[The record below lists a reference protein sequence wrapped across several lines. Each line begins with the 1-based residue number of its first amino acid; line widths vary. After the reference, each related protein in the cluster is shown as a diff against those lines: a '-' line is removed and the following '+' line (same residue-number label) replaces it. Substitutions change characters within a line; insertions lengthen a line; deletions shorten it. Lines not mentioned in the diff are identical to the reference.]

1 MMNPSFLSGKKV
13 LVTRGEQ
20 DHQQLSEGISA
31 AGGIPVTIPLI
42 DFQATKLSPLEKK
55 CLATL
60 SSYDWVIFTSKN
72 GVDHLFQQTKVIKMP
87 KIPVNGEKTKGRLK
101 DYGYTPSFQPSKFV
115 AECFVEE
122 FLPILREASR
132 VLIVKGNLARSL
144 ITNSIKNGGHHCDD
158 IIIYKTIMPKESETE
173 LYRLMKEQCVDII
186 TFTSSSTV
194 HHFMKVMD
202 KHNLRE
208 CLSDS
213 IIACIGPIAEKTAK
227 QYGLNVQICAD
238 PFTVE
243 GLVKKLVIFEG

>member
-1 MMNPSFLSGKKV
+1 MRNFCWINRQNNIYVSKLDRRNKLIWGDLMQYCRKCPDAAARIIGGAEAPQLSGCVQFYHENGCV
-13 LVTRGEQ
+13 LV
-20 DHQQLSEGISA
+20 
-31 AGGIPVTIPLI
+31 
-42 DFQATKLSPLEKK
+42 
-55 CLATL
+55 
-60 SSYDWVIFTSKN
+60 
-72 GVDHLFQQTKVIKMP
+72 
-87 KIPVNGEKTKGRLK
+87 
-101 DYGYTPSFQPSKFV
+101 V
-115 AECFVEE
+115 A
-122 FLPILREASR
+122 R
-132 VLIVKGNLARSL
+132 IVGL
-144 ITNSIKNGGHHCDD
+144 
-158 IIIYKTIMPKESETE
+158 PKESETE